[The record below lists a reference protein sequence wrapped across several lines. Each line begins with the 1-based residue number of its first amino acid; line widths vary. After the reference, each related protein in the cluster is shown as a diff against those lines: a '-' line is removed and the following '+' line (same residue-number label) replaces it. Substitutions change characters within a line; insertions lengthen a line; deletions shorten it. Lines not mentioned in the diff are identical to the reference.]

1 MNEMIELQEATTQ
14 WLTKANQ
21 IFGRTFPMPM
31 ISLRLRGGVAGRAN
45 ASLWLVKYNPEI
57 YINNKQ
63 AFIDRT
69 VPHELAHL
77 INRTINGNLVK
88 THGKEWRSIMR
99 QLGVKDI
106 TRCHSYNIEG
116 IKVNRER
123 PFVYT
128 CSCKEW
134 KLTSLIHR
142 KILMGQ
148 NRRCPHC
155 RDIVVFLRTEVGTEV
170 GIEVGTEVGTEV

>member
-31 ISLRLRGGVAGRAN
+31 ISLRLRGGVAGRAYITK
-45 ASLWLVKYNPEI
+45 WLVKYNPEI

-77 INRTINGNLVK
+77 INRTLHGNLVK

-106 TRCHSYNIEG
+106 TRCHSYNLDG
-116 IKVNRER
+116 IKGIRAKAAR
-123 PFVYT
+123 PFVYA
-128 CSCKEW
+128 CGCQEW
-134 KLTSLIHR
+134 KVTSLIHR
-142 KILMGQ
+142 KMLNGQ
-148 NRRCPHC
+148 IRCCPKC
-155 RDIVVFLRTEVGTEV
+155 RGRVHYQRTEV
-170 GIEVGTEVGTEV
+170 